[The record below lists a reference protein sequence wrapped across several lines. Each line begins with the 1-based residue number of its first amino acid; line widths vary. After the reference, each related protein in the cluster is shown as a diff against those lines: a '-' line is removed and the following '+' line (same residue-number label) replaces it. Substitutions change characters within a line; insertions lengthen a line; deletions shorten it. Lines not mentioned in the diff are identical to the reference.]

1 MSIGL
6 GIGLVL
12 LAVVLVGV
20 VFWFSTTALAIFRDE
35 YEVPRRR
42 SRWTGPR

>member
-12 LAVVLVGV
+12 LAVVLAGV
-20 VFWFSTTALAIFRDE
+20 VFWFSSVARDIFREEYDE
-35 YEVPRRR
+35 HGR
-42 SRWTGPR
+42 GG